1 MMATTESLVAL
12 LAGVASYWGFF
23 NRGEH
28 FLYPTRYLQVFGIT
42 VLSAG
47 IFLAHSNNVAFTTG
61 LSQAVR
67 LGAIYLFGV
76 YTNCVI
82 FRLFLNP
89 LNKIPGPYFNRLTKF
104 AFCIKNVKMDSH
116 HVLKR
121 LHDQYG
127 PFLRIGPNDISVIDA
142 DGTQVISAANSKCT
156 KAPWY
161 DQDSPNIS
169 MHTTRSRAMHDRR
182 RKIWVPAF
190 SDKALRGYE
199 HRVQGLNDLLISRIV
214 ETNGIQIVFT
224 LIVLR

>member
-1 MMATTESLVAL
+1 MAITESLVAL
-12 LAGVASYWGFF
+12 LTGVASYWGFF

-28 FLYPTRYLQVFGIT
+28 FLYPTKYLQVFLIT
-42 VLSAG
+42 LLAAA
-47 IFLAHSNNVAFTTG
+47 IFLAQSANIAFTTA

-76 YTNCVI
+76 FTNCAI

-89 LNKIPGPYFNRLTKF
+89 LNKIPGPYFTRLTKF
-104 AFCIKNVKMDSH
+104 AFCVKNLKLDSH

-142 DGTQVISAANSKCT
+142 DGTQVISAADSKCT
-156 KAPWY
+156 KGPWY
-161 DQDSPNIS
+161 DQDSPHIS

-182 RKIWVPAF
+182 RRIWAPAF

-199 HRVQGLNDLLISRIV
+199 NRVQGLNDLLISRIV
-214 ETNGIQIVFT
+214 DTNGT
-224 LIVLR
+224 